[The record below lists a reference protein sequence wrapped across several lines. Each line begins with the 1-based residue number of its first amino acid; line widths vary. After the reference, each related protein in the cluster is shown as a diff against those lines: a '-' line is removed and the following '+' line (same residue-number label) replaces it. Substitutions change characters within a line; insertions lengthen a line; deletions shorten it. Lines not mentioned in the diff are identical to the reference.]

1 MKRLAL
7 PCLFSAVFILL
18 SAACSSYMPDE
29 NEETSAT
36 ETSECHLQLAVRSTD
51 EVKIN
56 YPLSVFLFD
65 DTGEL
70 VLQTEVPDAETPFT
84 HSLNKGE
91 YILSAFSGLSEDDF
105 TLPLEP
111 LSTSYLSIKD
121 PMSSQLPLMSGQSR
135 IQLKQPTEV
144 TLTLSYVV
152 SALRF
157 SFTGIP
163 ADATEVSLQVSPV
176 STGYSFDGNYKEET
190 GACSVNCTKE
200 EGTWTAGPVYVLPSV
215 RSKAHLSITVTRPGK
230 NETYSYTYAESLS
243 PGQPYNF
250 SGSYSEGVSLEGNF
264 EIEGWKPA
272 VDIEFDFSTG
282 GSSDTEQP
290 EEPEEG
296 EGSPSLPDD
305 ETLYASSLPE
315 ANSIWEDYYVWKTEP
330 AGNNAV
336 NAILIA
342 PDQWYELAVD
352 GMERLETYEING
364 LTGWRVFTE
373 AEARELIQF
382 LQGAT
387 IENLNELLSQAG
399 MDQILYT
406 KEERYL
412 CAEGAKSFC
421 LKTKTCT
428 NIGTKTNYYLRPV
441 KTICIKLK

>member
-7 PCLFSAVFILL
+7 PCLFSVFLILL
-18 SAACSSYMPDE
+18 SATCSSYMPDE
-29 NEETSAT
+29 DEETSAT

-121 PMSSQLPLMSGQSR
+121 PMSSRLPLMSGQSR

-296 EGSPSLPDD
+296 EDSPSLPDD

>member
-7 PCLFSAVFILL
+7 PCLFSVFLILL
-18 SAACSSYMPDE
+18 SAACSGYMPDE
-29 NEETSAT
+29 DEETSAT

-121 PMSSQLPLMSGQSR
+121 PMNSRLPLMSGQSR

-176 STGYSFDGNYKEET
+176 STGYSFDGNYKEGT
-190 GACSVNCTKE
+190 GACSVNCTQE
-200 EGTWTAGPVYVLPSV
+200 EGSWTAGPVYVLPSI

-282 GSSDTEQP
+282 GSSDKEQP

-296 EGSPSLPDD
+296 EGSPSLSDD

-373 AEARELIQF
+373 TEAREFTQEFKDTSLEALNKLLYDNNMHGIQS
-382 LQGAT
+382 A
-387 IENLNELLSQAG
+387 E
-399 MDQILYT
+399 
-406 KEERYL
+406 KERYL
-412 CAEGAKSFC
+412 CANG
-421 LKTKTCT
+421 TKTFSFS
-428 NIGTKTNYYLRPV
+428 NDLIRSAGEKTNYYLRPV
-441 KTICIKLK
+441 KTVCIKLK

>member
-7 PCLFSAVFILL
+7 PCLFSVFLILL
-18 SAACSSYMPDE
+18 SAACSSYIPDE
-29 NEETSAT
+29 NEEASAN
-36 ETSECHLQLAVRSTD
+36 EASECHLQLAVRSAD

-70 VLQTEVPDAETPFT
+70 VFQTEVPDAETPFT

-91 YILSAFSGLSEDDF
+91 YTLSAFSGLNEDDF
-105 TLPLEP
+105 MLPLEP
-111 LSTSYLSIKD
+111 LSTSYLSIKE
-121 PMSSQLPLMSGQSR
+121 PMNSQLPLMNGQSR
-135 IQLKQPTEV
+135 IQLEQPTEV

-152 SALRF
+152 SALQF

-163 ADATEVSLQVSPV
+163 ADATKVSLQVSPV

-190 GACSVNCTKE
+190 DACSVNCSLE
-200 EGTWTAGPVYVLPSV
+200 ENVWTAGPVYVLPST

-250 SGSYSEGVSLEGNF
+250 SGSYSEEVSLEGNF

-282 GSSDTEQP
+282 DDSDTEQP

-296 EGSPSLPDD
+296 ENPPLSGD
-305 ETLYASSLPE
+305 EVLYASSLPE

-342 PDQWYELAVD
+342 PEQWYELATD
-352 GMERLETYEING
+352 GMEQLETYEING
-364 LTGWRVFTE
+364 LSDWRVFTE
-373 AEARELIQF
+373 EEARELIQF

-387 IENLNELLSQAG
+387 IDNLNEQLSQAG

-412 CAEGAKSFC
+412 CAEGTKSFC

-428 NIGTKTNYYLRPV
+428 NIGAKTDYYLRPV
-441 KTICIKLK
+441 KTVCIKLK

>member
-7 PCLFSAVFILL
+7 PCLFSVFLILL
-18 SAACSSYMPDE
+18 SAACSGYMPDE
-29 NEETSAT
+29 DEETSAT

-70 VLQTEVPDAETPFT
+70 VLQTEVSDAETPFT

-91 YILSAFSGLSEDDF
+91 YILSAFS
-105 TLPLEP
+105 
-111 LSTSYLSIKD
+111 
-121 PMSSQLPLMSGQSR
+121 
-135 IQLKQPTEV
+135 

-152 SALRF
+152 SALQF

-176 STGYSFDGNYKEET
+176 STGYSFDGNYKEDT
-190 GACSVNCTKE
+190 DACSVSCSLE
-200 EGTWTAGPVYVLPSV
+200 ENVWTAGPVYVLPSTW
-215 RSKAHLSITVTRPGK
+215 SKAHLSITVTRPGK

-282 GSSDTEQP
+282 DDSDTEQP

-296 EGSPSLPDD
+296 ENPPLSGDGV
-305 ETLYASSLPE
+305 LYASSLPE

-342 PDQWYELAVD
+342 PEQWYELAID

-364 LTGWRVFTE
+364 LTDWRVFTE
-373 AEARELIQF
+373 TEARELIQF

-387 IENLNELLSQAG
+387 IESLNELLSQAS

-412 CAEGAKSFC
+412 CAEGNKSFC

-441 KTICIKLK
+441 KTVCIKLK

>member
-7 PCLFSAVFILL
+7 PCLFSIFLILL
-18 SAACSSYMPDE
+18 SAACSGYMPDE
-29 NEETSAT
+29 DEETSAT

-70 VLQTEVPDAETPFT
+70 VLQTEVSDAETPFT
-84 HSLNKGE
+84 HSLNKGK

-111 LSTSYLSIKD
+111 LSTSYLSIKE
-121 PMSSQLPLMSGQSR
+121 PMNSRLPLMSGQSR
-135 IQLKQPTEV
+135 IQLQQPTEV
-144 TLTLSYVV
+144 TLTQSYVV
-152 SALRF
+152 SALQF

-190 GACSVNCTKE
+190 DACSVSCSLE
-200 EGTWTAGPVYVLPSV
+200 ENVWTAGPVYVLPST

-243 PGQPYNF
+243 PGQPYNY

-264 EIEGWKPA
+264 EKEGWKPA

-282 GSSDTEQP
+282 DDSDTEQP

-296 EGSPSLPDD
+296 ENPPLSGDGV
-305 ETLYASSLPE
+305 LYASSLPE

-342 PDQWYELAVD
+342 PEQWYELAID

-364 LTGWRVFTE
+364 LTDWRVFTE
-373 AEARELIQF
+373 TEARELIQF

-387 IENLNELLSQAG
+387 IESLNELLSQAS

-412 CAEGAKSFC
+412 CAEGNKSFC

-441 KTICIKLK
+441 KTVCIRLK

>member
-1 MKRLAL
+1 M
-7 PCLFSAVFILL
+7 
-18 SAACSSYMPDE
+18 
-29 NEETSAT
+29 
-36 ETSECHLQLAVRSTD
+36 
-51 EVKIN
+51 
-56 YPLSVFLFD
+56 
-65 DTGEL
+65 
-70 VLQTEVPDAETPFT
+70 LQTEVSDAETPFT

-111 LSTSYLSIKD
+111 LSTSYLSIKE
-121 PMSSQLPLMSGQSR
+121 PMNSRLPLMSGQSR

-152 SALRF
+152 SALQF

-176 STGYSFDGNYKEET
+176 STGYSFDGNYKEDT
-190 GACSVNCTKE
+190 DACSVSCSLE
-200 EGTWTAGPVYVLPSV
+200 ENVWTAGPVYVLPSTW
-215 RSKAHLSITVTRPGK
+215 SKAHLSITVTRPGK

-282 GSSDTEQP
+282 DDSDTEQP

-296 EGSPSLPDD
+296 ENPPLSGDGV
-305 ETLYASSLPE
+305 LYASSLPE

-342 PDQWYELAVD
+342 PEQWYELAID

-364 LTGWRVFTE
+364 LTDWRVFTE
-373 AEARELIQF
+373 TEARELIQF

-387 IENLNELLSQAG
+387 IESLNELLSQAS

-412 CAEGAKSFC
+412 CAEGNKSFC

-441 KTICIKLK
+441 KTVCIKLK

>member
-1 MKRLAL
+1 MNSR
-7 PCLFSAVFILL
+7 
-18 SAACSSYMPDE
+18 
-29 NEETSAT
+29 
-36 ETSECHLQLAVRSTD
+36 
-51 EVKIN
+51 
-56 YPLSVFLFD
+56 
-65 DTGEL
+65 
-70 VLQTEVPDAETPFT
+70 
-84 HSLNKGE
+84 
-91 YILSAFSGLSEDDF
+91 
-105 TLPLEP
+105 
-111 LSTSYLSIKD
+111 
-121 PMSSQLPLMSGQSR
+121 LPLMSGQSR

-144 TLTLSYVV
+144 TLTLSYIV
-152 SALRF
+152 SALQF

-190 GACSVNCTKE
+190 DACSVSCSLE
-200 EGTWTAGPVYVLPSV
+200 ENVWTAGPVYVLPST

-282 GSSDTEQP
+282 DDSDTEQP

-296 EGSPSLPDD
+296 ENPPLSGDGV
-305 ETLYASSLPE
+305 LYASSLPE

-342 PDQWYELAVD
+342 PEQWYELAID

-364 LTGWRVFTE
+364 LTDWRVFTE
-373 AEARELIQF
+373 TEARELIQF

-387 IENLNELLSQAG
+387 IESLNELLSQAS

-412 CAEGAKSFC
+412 CAEGNKSFC

-441 KTICIKLK
+441 KTVCIKLK

>member
-7 PCLFSAVFILL
+7 PCLFSVFLILL
-18 SAACSSYMPDE
+18 SAACSGYMPDE
-29 NEETSAT
+29 DEETSAT
-36 ETSECHLQLAVRSTD
+36 ETSECHLQLAVRRTD

-70 VLQTEVPDAETPFT
+70 VLQTEVSDAETPFT

-111 LSTSYLSIKD
+111 LSTSYLSIKE
-121 PMSSQLPLMSGQSR
+121 PMNSRLPLMSGQSR

-152 SALRF
+152 SALQF

-190 GACSVNCTKE
+190 DACSVSCSLE
-200 EGTWTAGPVYVLPSV
+200 ENVWTAGPVYVLPST

-282 GSSDTEQP
+282 DDSDTEQP

-296 EGSPSLPDD
+296 ENPPLSGDGI
-305 ETLYASSLPE
+305 LYASSLPE

-342 PDQWYELAVD
+342 PEQWYELAID

-364 LTGWRVFTE
+364 LTDWRVFTE
-373 AEARELIQF
+373 TEARELIQF

-387 IENLNELLSQAG
+387 IESLNELLSQAS

-412 CAEGAKSFC
+412 CAEGNKSFC

-441 KTICIKLK
+441 KTVCIKLK

>member
-1 MKRLAL
+1 MLIGRN
-7 PCLFSAVFILL
+7 V
-18 SAACSSYMPDE
+18 
-29 NEETSAT
+29 
-36 ETSECHLQLAVRSTD
+36 
-51 EVKIN
+51 
-56 YPLSVFLFD
+56 
-65 DTGEL
+65 
-70 VLQTEVPDAETPFT
+70 
-84 HSLNKGE
+84 
-91 YILSAFSGLSEDDF
+91 
-105 TLPLEP
+105 
-111 LSTSYLSIKD
+111 
-121 PMSSQLPLMSGQSR
+121 
-135 IQLKQPTEV
+135 
-144 TLTLSYVV
+144 
-152 SALRF
+152 
-157 SFTGIP
+157 
-163 ADATEVSLQVSPV
+163 
-176 STGYSFDGNYKEET
+176 
-190 GACSVNCTKE
+190 
-200 EGTWTAGPVYVLPSV
+200 WTAGPVYVLPSTQ
-215 RSKAHLSITVTRPGK
+215 SKAHLSITVTRPGK

-282 GSSDTEQP
+282 DDSDTEQP

-296 EGSPSLPDD
+296 ENPPLSGDGV
-305 ETLYASSLPE
+305 LYASSLPE

-342 PDQWYELAVD
+342 PEQWYELAID

-364 LTGWRVFTE
+364 LTDWRVFTE
-373 AEARELIQF
+373 TEARELIQF

-387 IENLNELLSQAG
+387 IESLNELLSQAS

-412 CAEGAKSFC
+412 CAEGNKSFC

-441 KTICIKLK
+441 KTVCIKLK

>member
-36 ETSECHLQLAVRSTD
+36 ETSEYHLQLAVRSTD

-121 PMSSQLPLMSGQSR
+121 PMSSRLPLMSGQSR

-296 EGSPSLPDD
+296 EDSPSLPDD

-342 PDQWYELAVD
+342 PDQWYELAID
-352 GMERLETYEING
+352 GMEQLETYEING

-373 AEARELIQF
+373 AEAREFTQEF
-382 LQGAT
+382 KDT
-387 IENLNELLSQAG
+387 NLETLNNLLNKNEMNEMQHDAG
-399 MDQILYT
+399 
-406 KEERYL
+406 ERYL
-412 CAEGAKSFC
+412 CAD
-421 LKTKTCT
+421 
-428 NIGTKTNYYLRPV
+428 GTKTFSFSNNRILDTGKTQEYYLRPV

>member
-1 MKRLAL
+1 M
-7 PCLFSAVFILL
+7 
-18 SAACSSYMPDE
+18 
-29 NEETSAT
+29 
-36 ETSECHLQLAVRSTD
+36 
-51 EVKIN
+51 
-56 YPLSVFLFD
+56 
-65 DTGEL
+65 
-70 VLQTEVPDAETPFT
+70 LQTEVSDAETPFT

-111 LSTSYLSIKD
+111 LSTSYLSIKE
-121 PMSSQLPLMSGQSR
+121 PMNSRLPLMSGQSR

-152 SALRF
+152 SALQF

-190 GACSVNCTKE
+190 DACSVSCSLE
-200 EGTWTAGPVYVLPSV
+200 ENVWTAGPVYVLPST

-282 GSSDTEQP
+282 DDSDTEQP

-296 EGSPSLPDD
+296 ENPPLSGDGV
-305 ETLYASSLPE
+305 LYASSLPE

-342 PDQWYELAVD
+342 PEQWYELAID

-364 LTGWRVFTE
+364 LTDWRVFTE
-373 AEARELIQF
+373 TEARELIQF

-387 IENLNELLSQAG
+387 IESLNELLSQAS

-412 CAEGAKSFC
+412 CAEGNKSFC

-441 KTICIKLK
+441 KTVCIKLK